1 MPWTR
6 LGERKGDFL
15 KNCLLY
21 EGIAE
26 HFYHVIGTQYCNIL
40 TLRNADTFIHYHD
53 AETSKG
59 LSEFVRQKLSENPY
73 FLADIFEQGKHR
85 FEELMQ
91 FAEYAAIQRTNYKE
105 LMARYFQL
113 YKAPYPHFLIT
124 LFADSVGKEHIDAMA
139 DFRFFSRACFNKTH
153 EYILPLLE
161 EISRQYALIVEEL
174 KFLTPA
180 EILLLLDNVPT
191 EIDIQQKV
199 SQRQQCYF
207 LFHNGAFELK
217 ENATYDVNEHFSDTL
232 QGIGT
237 SAFVYTGKVKIIA
250 SKQDAEK
257 IEQGDVIVT
266 RMTTPDLINP
276 LFQKAGALVTD
287 EGGITCHAAVISRE
301 FNLPA
306 IMGIRNATKLLK
318 DGDIVEVDA
327 EKGVVRK
334 IS

>member
-1 MPWTR
+1 MPWVR

-26 HFYHVIGTQYCNIL
+26 HFYSVIGRPYCNIL

-53 AETSKG
+53 AETSKE
-59 LSEFVRQKLSENPY
+59 LSEFVQQKLSENPH
-73 FLADIFEQGKHR
+73 FLADIFEKGKHR

-91 FAEYAAIQRTNYKE
+91 FAEHAAIQKTNYKE
-105 LMARYFQL
+105 LMAKYFQL
-113 YKAPYPHFLIT
+113 YRAPYPHFLIT
-124 LFADSVGKEHIDAMA
+124 LFANSVRKEHIDAMA
-139 DFRFFSRACFNKTH
+139 DFRLFSRKSFNKTH

-161 EISRQYALIVEEL
+161 KISRQHTLNVEEL

-180 EILLLLDNVPT
+180 EILLLLDGASF
-191 EIDIQQKV
+191 DLQQKII
-199 SQRQQCYF
+199 QRQQCYF
-207 LFHNGAFELK
+207 LYQKHSFELK
-217 ENATYDVNEHFSDTL
+217 ENSTYNINEQFSDTL
-232 QGIGT
+232 HGVGT
-237 SAFVYTGKVKIIA
+237 FRFVYTGRVKIIA

-266 RMTTPDLINP
+266 RMTTPDLITP

-287 EGGITCHAAVISRE
+287 EGGITCHAAVVSRE
-301 FNLPA
+301 FKLPA
-306 IMGIRNATKLLK
+306 LLGTKNATKILK
-318 DGDIVEVDA
+318 DGDLVEVDA
-327 EKGVVRK
+327 EKGIVRK